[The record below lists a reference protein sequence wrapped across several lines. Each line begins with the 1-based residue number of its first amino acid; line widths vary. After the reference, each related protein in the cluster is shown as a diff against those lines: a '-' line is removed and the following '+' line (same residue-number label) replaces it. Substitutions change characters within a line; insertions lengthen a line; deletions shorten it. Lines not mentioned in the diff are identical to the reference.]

1 MRSYLGYCAILSLQ
15 SDIAKN
21 EYDIKA
27 KNVEIKKLEVST
39 KNAYVTA
46 SIDGTV
52 KNVKTVD
59 KLQEAGGKRLFA
71 VYIIQTVQRVSVVVG
86 VCRLAVVF
94 ILPVVQ
100 FVQ

>member
-1 MRSYLGYCAILSLQ
+1 MRSYLGILRDTFFAERINERLDGVLVSLVAL
-15 SDIAKN
+15 ITFP
-21 EYDIKA
+21 
-27 KNVEIKKLEVST
+27 LE
-39 KNAYVTA
+39 KIHLGNAYF
-46 SIDGTV
+46 
-52 KNVKTVD
+52 
-59 KLQEAGGKRLFA
+59 GGKRLFA